1 MINFA
6 SITLG
11 FTALTT
17 ALIAGLFYA
26 YSCSVNPGLGNLPD
40 KEYILAMQ
48 SINIAI
54 INPVFMLS
62 FIGTVI
68 LLPLSAY
75 LHYAKPLPVRFI
87 LLSIASSIYIV
98 GTFGITIFGNVPLND
113 ALAKFNIAEATIQ
126 EIADGRSKFEG
137 PWNRFHAVRTIAAAT
152 ALSFVIIACL
162 CDEKNN

>member
-6 SITLG
+6 TITLG

-40 KEYILAMQ
+40 KEYILTMQ

-68 LLPLSAY
+68 
-75 LHYAKPLPVRFI
+75 
-87 LLSIASSIYIV
+87 
-98 GTFGITIFGNVPLND
+98 
-113 ALAKFNIAEATIQ
+113 
-126 EIADGRSKFEG
+126 
-137 PWNRFHAVRTIAAAT
+137 
-152 ALSFVIIACL
+152 
-162 CDEKNN
+162 